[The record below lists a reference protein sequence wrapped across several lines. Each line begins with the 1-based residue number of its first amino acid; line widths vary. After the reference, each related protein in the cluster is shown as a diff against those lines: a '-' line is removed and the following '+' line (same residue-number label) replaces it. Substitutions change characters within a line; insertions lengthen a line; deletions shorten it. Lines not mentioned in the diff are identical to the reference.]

1 MCRFLY
7 CTCSATS
14 VLPSIAPK
22 LLQQTDDRLSGRNIS
37 SITVPIFRDLSLF
50 VILLSI
56 AFAIPSDSYAKDSNI
71 LILLS
76 DNDDVYLDVA
86 TTITNSTIKLCRN
99 TNLSCQDANFEIGQI
114 SSLKGKFGHEHD
126 HRVIVTL
133 GIKASDFAKQHF
145 SDNLIISALLPK
157 KSNITTYSDRKVS
170 NHYYLYLDQP
180 IQRSLLLISSLSDSF
195 KNIGLLISKNDET
208 TEKILSHSAS
218 SLELTLH
225 IEKIDKAYQIGT
237 SLNRLL
243 KKSDIL
249 LALPDT
255 RIHNQST
262 VSNILISAYRKRIPL
277 IGFSSAYV
285 KAGALAA
292 VYSSP
297 EDVAFH
303 VRDNIAKIY
312 SGEKIDENEQNA
324 EYFSILFNSEVARSL
339 DFPGKSVYDLENQM
353 IKRSISRHD

>member
-1 MCRFLY
+1 MLSPNSNKLAVYHSKDSSLSRR
-7 CTCSATS
+7 
-14 VLPSIAPK
+14 APDTK
-22 LLQQTDDRLSGRNIS
+22 NVSWTMPLSFKCLSNI
-37 SITVPIFRDLSLF
+37 V
-50 VILLSI
+50 LLSTI
-56 AFAIPSDSYAKDSNI
+56 LVLSTNSYAKDSNI

-76 DNDDVYLDVA
+76 SNDDVYLDVA
-86 TTITNSTIKLCRN
+86 TTITNSTIKTCRN
-99 TNLSCQDANFEIGQI
+99 WNLTCRDANFEISQI
-114 SSLKGKFGHEHD
+114 SSLDNEFTHD

-133 GIKASDFAKQHF
+133 GINAAIYAKQHLGN
-145 SDNLIISALLPK
+145 DLVLSALIPK
-157 KSNITTYSDRKVS
+157 NSNIASDRDENFS

-180 IQRSLLLISSLSDSF
+180 IHRSMLLINTLSDSF
-195 KNIGLLISKNDET
+195 KNIGVMISSSAEP
-208 TEKILSHSAS
+208 TEKSLIHSAS
-218 SLELTLH
+218 ELELKLS
-225 IEKIDKAYQIGT
+225 IEKIGSTDQIGT

-243 KKSDIL
+243 HKVDIL

-255 RIHNQST
+255 KIHNQST

-297 EDVAFH
+297 EDIAFH

-312 SGEKIDENEQNA
+312 SGKKIDEKEQTA

-339 DFPGKSVYDLENQM
+339 DFPAKSIYELKNT
-353 IKRSISRHD
+353 ILKRSIDDHD